1 MQCRRE
7 ADFPETSAMRESEF
21 LDFFNFRVRKV
32 NLLEWVTTVTSMC
45 TYDRKTL
52 GERKHRNSCG
62 AETAK
67 G

>member
-1 MQCRRE
+1 
-7 ADFPETSAMRESEF
+7 MRESEF

-32 NLLEWVTTVTSMC
+32 NLLEQVTTVTSMC
-45 TYDRKTL
+45 TYDRKAL
-52 GERKHRNSCG
+52 GERKHCNSCG